1 MFENSLIV
9 VNIKL
14 DNARW
19 FLRGLNKPFDPFA
32 QKAMHDTMIGIAN
45 CTETVWAYHIGNE
58 IVLYLNPN
66 AISRCKTMLS
76 GMTRDNL
83 VSYIASLTTVIFN
96 LNYGRLMEKL
106 DKCSNIEKIR
116 LDNYKSKQYLARFD
130 CAVRECDRDI
140 TPIIK
145 TIKNT
150 QEILY
155 CKIIDGSGGYKVYNA
170 LSDVDKYGEYFARTD
185 IGAYTQIPTAPN
197 TPRCRWTE
205 GCFGAI
211 MGVNGY
217 LDEKSAFC
225 KNLRIALAA
234 D

>member
-45 CTETVWAYHIGNE
+45 CTEAVWAYHIGNE

-106 DKCSNIEKIR
+106 DKCCY
-116 LDNYKSKQYLARFD
+116 YKY
-130 CAVRECDRDI
+130 
-140 TPIIK
+140 K
-145 TIKNT
+145 TISN
-150 QEILY
+150 EIVFGKGAA
-155 CKIIDGSGGYKVYNA
+155 C
-170 LSDVDKYGEYFARTD
+170 GEQLLFFA
-185 IGAYTQIPTAPN
+185 Q
-197 TPRCRWTE
+197 
-205 GCFGAI
+205 FF
-211 MGVNGY
+211 
-217 LDEKSAFC
+217 LLF
-225 KNLRIALAA
+225 AA
-234 D
+234 K

>member
-1 MFENSLIV
+1 
-9 VNIKL
+9 
-14 DNARW
+14 
-19 FLRGLNKPFDPFA
+19 
-32 QKAMHDTMIGIAN
+32 
-45 CTETVWAYHIGNE
+45 
-58 IVLYLNPN
+58 
-66 AISRCKTMLS
+66 MLS
-76 GMTRDNL
+76 DMTRDNL

>member
-45 CTETVWAYHIGNE
+45 CTEAVWAYHIGNE

-140 TPIIK
+140 TPHHQNNQK
-145 TIKNT
+145 HAGDSVLQNH
-150 QEILY
+150 
-155 CKIIDGSGGYKVYNA
+155 
-170 LSDVDKYGEYFARTD
+170 
-185 IGAYTQIPTAPN
+185 
-197 TPRCRWTE
+197 
-205 GCFGAI
+205 
-211 MGVNGY
+211 
-217 LDEKSAFC
+217 
-225 KNLRIALAA
+225 
-234 D
+234 

>member
-45 CTETVWAYHIGNE
+45 CTEAVWAYHIDNE

-96 LNYGRLMEKL
+96 LNYRRLMEKL

-130 CAVRECDRDI
+130 CTVRECDRDI

-155 CKIIDGSGGYKVYNA
+155 CKVIDGGGGYKVYNA
-170 LSDVDKYGEYFARTD
+170 LSDADKYGEYFARTD
-185 IGAYTQIPTAPN
+185 IGA
-197 TPRCRWTE
+197 
-205 GCFGAI
+205 
-211 MGVNGY
+211 
-217 LDEKSAFC
+217 
-225 KNLRIALAA
+225 
-234 D
+234 

>member
-45 CTETVWAYHIGNE
+45 CTEAVWAYHIGNE

-83 VSYIASLTTVIFN
+83 VSYISCWTCWKILT
-96 LNYGRLMEKL
+96 E
-106 DKCSNIEKIR
+106 
-116 LDNYKSKQYLARFD
+116 
-130 CAVRECDRDI
+130 
-140 TPIIK
+140 
-145 TIKNT
+145 
-150 QEILY
+150 
-155 CKIIDGSGGYKVYNA
+155 A
-170 LSDVDKYGEYFARTD
+170 LLHISV
-185 IGAYTQIPTAPN
+185 
-197 TPRCRWTE
+197 W
-205 GCFGAI
+205 
-211 MGVNGY
+211 M
-217 LDEKSAFC
+217 S
-225 KNLRIALAA
+225 
-234 D
+234 